1 MTAPVFPS
9 TPAAIFDA
17 GDVRLVS
24 GHTSRNTKL
33 SYRTYGTLSPAR
45 DNVVLYPTS
54 FSAQHLDTQWLIE
67 PGGILDPERWF
78 IVIPD
83 LMGNGLSSSPSNT
96 PSPFDRGRWPQWSVF
111 DNVLVQRRL
120 LREVFGIE
128 HLAMVYGW
136 SMGGMQAYQWAS
148 SFPGE
153 VDRVA
158 VVCGAARCS
167 PHNFVFLEGVRAA
180 LCADPAWN
188 GLSFDTKPERGLR
201 AMGRVYAGWALSQP
215 FYRDRLWTQLGYS
228 SVEDWMVG
236 NWEGN
241 FLRRDA
247 MDLLA
252 HVHTWQHF
260 SIAQDPAHGGDFE
273 RALRAIE
280 CPVLLMPGRTDLYF
294 RWQDNADELPFLEHG
309 TLEPIESDWGH
320 RAGNPV
326 HRGAD
331 WAFLRDRVRAFAGR

>member
-1 MTAPVFPS
+1 
-9 TPAAIFDA
+9 
-17 GDVRLVS
+17 
-24 GHTSRNTKL
+24 
-33 SYRTYGTLSPAR
+33 
-45 DNVVLYPTS
+45 
-54 FSAQHLDTQWLIE
+54 
-67 PGGILDPERWF
+67 
-78 IVIPD
+78 
-83 LMGNGLSSSPSNT
+83 
-96 PSPFDRGRWPQWSVF
+96 
-111 DNVLVQRRL
+111 
-120 LREVFGIE
+120 
-128 HLAMVYGW
+128 
-136 SMGGMQAYQWAS
+136 MGGMQAYQWAA

-167 PHNFVFLEGVRAA
+167 PHNFVFLEGVKAT

-188 GLSFDTKPERGLR
+188 GLSFDGKPERGLR

-215 FYRDRLWTQLGYS
+215 FYRDRLWTQLGHS
-228 SVEDWMVG
+228 SLEDWLVG

-252 HVHTWQHF
+252 HLHTWQHF

-273 RALRAIE
+273 AALRAIE
-280 CPVLLMPGRTDLYF
+280 CPVLLMPGRSDLYF
-294 RWQDNADELPFLEHG
+294 RWQDNADELPHLKHG
-309 TLEPIESDWGH
+309 TLAPIESDWGH

-331 WAFLRDRVRAFAGR
+331 WAFLRERVQAFAGGG